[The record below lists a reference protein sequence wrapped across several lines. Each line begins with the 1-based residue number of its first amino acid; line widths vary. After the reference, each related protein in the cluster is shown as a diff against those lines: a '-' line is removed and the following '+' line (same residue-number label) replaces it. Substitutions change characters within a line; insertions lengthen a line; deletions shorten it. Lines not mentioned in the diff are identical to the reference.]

1 MGNCSTWNTTKTTMK
16 TPLYRVTYP
25 AGYYA
30 LENTVTGRVM
40 RTPYDTMDQ
49 TEEFIRNKYK
59 RALARTVTTDSLGR
73 RRISK

>member
-1 MGNCSTWNTTKTTMK
+1 MK
-16 TPLYRVTYP
+16 TPLYQITYP

-49 TEEFIRNKYK
+49 TEEFIRNKYRK
-59 RALARTVTTDSLGR
+59 ALARTVTTDSLGR
-73 RRISK
+73 IRISK